1 MTARPRGRINRF
13 GRLSGPCA
21 AACDCLSRLGCA
33 LSARAVEQVR
43 QTHKETWVIARP
55 RCGAAGSSD
64 AAAMEN
70 GTAPAEITTAIIH
83 DDLDVVR
90 AWLDGGGDP
99 NALSD
104 RSGVGTITLLSEAA
118 WRGNIDMMHLLISRG
133 ADVDATNAEG
143 RTALNSLLNLID
155 FSVHTSLP
163 ALRVLLSNGA
173 DVNLAIHKSAVHCA
187 GKSPLM
193 YAASVGGPGVVEMLL
208 RAGADPKHRG
218 NDHYGRNCN
227 AEEYARSRANEDV
240 NKKKS
245 ADFLRDVHLAGGWT
259 RYFLRPHYDLL
270 VFRALCHRRR
280 ATFDSWTP
288 EVLVR
293 LFGAPEA
300 RRRNNAVRGR
310 ADLPDP
316 LFWRVLEFALGAV
329 YDYPWIRERVRA
341 RAAAS

>member
-1 MTARPRGRINRF
+1 MLGRTVRRG
-13 GRLSGPCA
+13 S
-21 AACDCLSRLGCA
+21 
-33 LSARAVEQVR
+33 
-43 QTHKETWVIARP
+43 
-55 RCGAAGSSD
+55 SSD

-143 RTALNSLLNLID
+143 RTALNSLLNY
-155 FSVHTSLP
+155 FTVHTSLP
-163 ALRVLLSNGA
+163 ALRLLLSNGA
-173 DVNLAIHKSAVHCA
+173 DVNLAIPQSAELCA

-193 YAASVGGPGVVEMLL
+193 YAACAGGPGVVEVLL
-208 RAGADPKHRG
+208 RAGADIEHRA
-218 NDHYGRNCN
+218 NVYYGQNCN
-227 AEEYARSRANEDV
+227 AEEYARSRAFEGSRIAD
-240 NKKKS
+240 S
-245 ADFLRDVHLAGGWT
+245 AYFLRHVRLAGGWL
-259 RYFLRPHYDLL
+259 RYFLRPHKNLL
-270 VFRALCHRRR
+270 VLRALCHRER
-280 ATFDSWTP
+280 ATHDNRTP

-293 LFGAPEA
+293 LFGAPDG
-300 RRRNNAVRGR
+300 RRRTRSTRATEGVRVH
-310 ADLPDP
+310 LPDP
-316 LFWRVLEFALGAV
+316 LFWRVLEFALGTV
-329 YDYPWIRERVRA
+329 YDYPWVRQRVRA